1 MKRITILGSTGSIG
15 RSTLDVVEK
24 RREDFKVVA
33 LTAGRNIDLFEQQI
47 RSFAPEVVA
56 VADAKTAD
64 ALSKRINGPEIL
76 SGPEGIN
83 SVASHRDSDFVLSS
97 IVGAAGLMPTISA
110 IRAGKEIG
118 LANKESLVMAGEI
131 VMAEA
136 KRLGVRIIPVD
147 SEHSAVFQC
156 IEGRKKTGIRRIILT
171 ASGGPFFDRRKE
183 ELSDI
188 TAEDALRH
196 PNWSMGRKITI
207 DSATLMNK
215 GLEVIEACRLFDM
228 PAEKVSVLI
237 HPQSIVHSLVEFID
251 RSCIAQ
257 LSVPDMRGPIS
268 YALSYPDRIDDP
280 IPGLELERVGTLTFH
295 PPDHETFPCLSYAYE
310 ALSEGGT
317 MPSVLNA
324 ANEVAVHAFLDGR
337 IGFHDIPRVIRET
350 MDGHAVRSVAKLE
363 DVLDADRR
371 AREAADKIIKESE
384 K

>member
-171 ASGGPFFDRRKE
+171 ASGGPFFDKKKE